1 MQIGN
6 YDILSGATEFLTL
19 NSNAKSRVS
28 ASLLYNYTRGGQLV
42 TSSLTQDQ
50 STIQM
55 VTGSNTIGD
64 PDTEGQL
71 DTSTTLTFISGQ
83 VGNGASQ
90 ALPIPSGINVG
101 ASSVL
106 LSEYSLQSIGGP
118 GSGGKV
124 RVIFSTNGDI
134 IATSGL
140 NTTGDVTELSLI
152 HI

>member
-1 MQIGN
+1 MQVVEITPNSIVIDGSNQNKKVVSSVFEPKRKVSVSYLNPKTPAIDYTTMQIGN

-64 PDTEGQL
+64 PDYRR
-71 DTSTTLTFISGQ
+71 TT
-83 VGNGASQ
+83 
-90 ALPIPSGINVG
+90 
-101 ASSVL
+101 
-106 LSEYSLQSIGGP
+106 
-118 GSGGKV
+118 
-124 RVIFSTNGDI
+124 
-134 IATSGL
+134 
-140 NTTGDVTELSLI
+140 
-152 HI
+152 